1 VVVGRLVANALA
13 AAALAGG
20 VGIAAAQNA
29 AAQPDPQC
37 GVLVVVTSQAQEH
50 AGFLQ
55 KKLGADDFRTKQA
68 WDVYT
73 QAYERADAAGCY

>member
-1 VVVGRLVANALA
+1 
-13 AAALAGG
+13 
-20 VGIAAAQNA
+20 
-29 AAQPDPQC
+29 
-37 GVLVVVTSQAQEH
+37 VTSQAQEH

-55 KKLGADDFRTKQA
+55 KKLGTDDFRTKQA